1 MALDA
6 LRAPEYLV
14 CAVPGAG
21 DQGNLNLVDGGIVR
35 QHLPAKHILTA
46 DDDRIEIRHVPSW

>member
-21 DQGNLNLVDGGIVR
+21 DQGKLNLVDRIN
-35 QHLPAKHILTA
+35 LTA
-46 DDDRIEIRHVPSW
+46 TSRQAHPNCGQLLA

>member
-21 DQGNLNLVDGGIVR
+21 DQGKLNLVDRLILR
-35 QHLPAKHILTA
+35 QLPDKHIQTA
-46 DDDRIEIRHVPSW
+46 DSCSPK